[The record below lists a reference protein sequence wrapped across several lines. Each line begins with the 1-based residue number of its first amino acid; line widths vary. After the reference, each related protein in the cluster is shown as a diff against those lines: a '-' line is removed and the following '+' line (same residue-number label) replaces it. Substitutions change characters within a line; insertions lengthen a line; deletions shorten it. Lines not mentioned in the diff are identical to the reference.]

1 MGTIGDC
8 KIIPIF
14 AKRSLPRV
22 LGNVSLASS
31 LPGVIW
37 KTYKRELRESNMKR
51 LVSKNRNSPEK
62 EWEMA
67 GLLAKFGRRN
77 CPHIPRAFYSQNRLL
92 LGPVSGSRSLRAHL
106 SLDLHCAKCGK
117 VAIQALGYILW
128 RETTSE
134 NYLRPG
140 SGQPVSSAQE
150 QLKKA
155 TTIKEKTAGPII
167 ALKERTNTSF
177 LQAVP
182 CSKENRVLGSPYS
195 CPPPEVQNND
205 LWRGNSSDTL
215 KSFLDHL
222 QKQHYWCVLKP
233 PRPRSHAR
241 TLWKKKEV
249 YLWAS
254 SRLWHPQLI
263 SSRRTIRSLPPE
275 PMHESLS

>member
-106 SLDLHCAKCGK
+106 SLDLHCAKCRK

-177 LQAVP
+177 LSGSAV
-182 CSKENRVLGSPYS
+182 
-195 CPPPEVQNND
+195 
-205 LWRGNSSDTL
+205 
-215 KSFLDHL
+215 F
-222 QKQHYWCVLKP
+222 
-233 PRPRSHAR
+233 
-241 TLWKKKEV
+241 KKKSSSGFT
-249 YLWAS
+249 LQLPS
-254 SRLWHPQLI
+254 SRSAEHWPLKRKQLGHTEI
-263 SSRRTIRSLPPE
+263 FLRSSTEATLLMCP
-275 PMHESLS
+275 